1 MHQVAAIQMISGPDV
16 HANLTRAGEL
26 IARAAAQGARL
37 LLLPECFALFGSP
50 HLARVAEEEAS
61 GARPIQQF
69 LADQAERHGV
79 WLIGGSI
86 PLPRQPGGKAMAACL
101 VFDDQGREVARYDK
115 LHLFDVEV
123 ADNQRSYQ
131 ESRDYGYGDQL
142 VCIDTPV
149 GRVGLSICYDLRFAE
164 LYLALRRAGAELIVV
179 PSAFTAVTGA
189 AHWDIL
195 LRARAAET
203 QCYILAANQGG
214 LHPGGRETFGHS
226 CLVDPWGDIQAGM
239 DQGEGVV
246 IGALDPEYL
255 ESVRGRM
262 PVLQHRRFAA
272 VDTIVPAAKESQT
285 HE

>member
-1 MHQVAAIQMISGPDV
+1 MHQVAAIQMISSTDV
-16 HANLTRAGEL
+16 QANLTRAAEL
-26 IARAAAQGARL
+26 IAEAAAQGARV
-37 LLLPECFALFGSP
+37 LLLPECFAVFGTAD
-50 HLARVAEEEAS
+50 LTRVAEEEIS
-61 GARPIQQF
+61 GAKPIQRF
-69 LADQAERHGV
+69 LAEQARHHAV

-86 PLPRQPGGKAMAACL
+86 PLPREPGKKAMAACL
-101 VFDDQGREVARYDK
+101 VFDEQGREVARYDK

-131 ESRDYGYGDQL
+131 ESRDYDYGDQV

-164 LYLALRRAGAELIVV
+164 LYLALSRAGAELIVV

-189 AHWDIL
+189 AHWDVL
-195 LRARAAET
+195 LRARAIET

-226 CLVDPWGDIQAGM
+226 CLIDPWGVIQQVIAK
-239 DQGEGVV
+239 GEGVV
-246 IGALDPEYL
+246 CGALDLDYL
-255 ESVRGRM
+255 KSVRGRM
-262 PVLQHRRFAA
+262 PVAQHRRFAA
-272 VDTIVPAAKESQT
+272 ADTIVPAAKESEH

>member
-1 MHQVAAIQMISGPDV
+1 MHQVAALQMISGADV
-16 HANLTRAGEL
+16 ATNLSRAAEL

-37 LLLPECFALFGSP
+37 LLLPECFALFGSAD
-50 HLARVAEEEAS
+50 LARVAAEEAS
-61 GARPIQQF
+61 GARPIQRF
-69 LADQAERHGV
+69 LAAQARHHGV

-86 PLPRQPGGKAMAACL
+86 PLPREPGGKAMAACL
-101 VFDDQGREVARYDK
+101 VFDDQGCEVARYDK

-131 ESRDYGYGDQL
+131 ESRDYDYGDQL

-195 LRARAAET
+195 LRARAIET

-226 CLVDPWGDIQAGM
+226 CLVDPWGVIQVAM

-246 IGALDPEYL
+246 CGALDPEYL
-255 ESVRGRM
+255 ASVRGRM
-262 PVLQHRRFAA
+262 PVVQHRRFAA
-272 VDTIVPAAKESQT
+272 VDTIVAAAKESKQ